1 MSILIKNGLI
11 VTSDGKINADILIEN
26 ETIKRI
32 EPHLAMKANKIID
45 AAGELVIPG
54 GVDVHT
60 HLSLPVG
67 KIITSDD
74 YESGTRA
81 AAFGG
86 TTTIIDFAQQT
97 KGHSL
102 NEALES
108 RLKQAAKSVVDYGLH
123 MIIVDLP
130 ERRVVEMDEMMK
142 KGVTSF
148 KLFTAYPDRLM
159 VDDDTILRTLRQTKK
174 NGGLVCVHA
183 EDSAMIE
190 ALVGKALMEGK
201 TEPKYHAATRP
212 AEAEAKAVKRVI
224 ELAQQADAPVYFVH
238 ISCLDSL
245 EYIRQ
250 AQSKGQPVFAETC
263 PQYLFTS
270 IEDLDRSNFEGAKY
284 VFTPPPREKW
294 NQEKLWD
301 GLQNNSLQVVSTD
314 HCPFNF
320 RGDKELGRKD
330 FTKIPNGAPGIENR
344 LQLLYYF
351 GVASGKI
358 SINRWVEIV
367 STTPAKLFGL
377 YPKKGAIAIGS
388 DADIVI
394 WNPITEH
401 NISASTHHMNV
412 DYSLYEGWQMR
423 GLAELVIS
431 RGDIIIENDKW
442 NGNPNRGKFCA
453 REKVRYGSF

>member
-11 VTSDGKINADILIEN
+11 VTTDGEINADILIEN
-26 ETIKRI
+26 ESIKRI
-32 EPHLAMKANKIID
+32 EPHLAMKADKIID
-45 AAGELVIPG
+45 AAGKLVIPG

-60 HLSLPVG
+60 HLSLPMG

-74 YESGTRA
+74 FETGTRA

-86 TTTIIDFAQQT
+86 TTTIIDFAQQA

-102 NEALES
+102 HEALDA
-108 RLKQAAKSVVDYGLH
+108 RLKEAETSVIDYGLH

-130 ERRVVEMDEMMK
+130 EQRLSETDEIIER
-142 KGVTSF
+142 GVTSF

-159 VDDDTILRTLRQTKK
+159 VDDATILRTLRQTKK

-183 EDSAMIE
+183 EDSATIE
-190 ALVGKALMEGK
+190 TLVGKALIEGNI
-201 TEPKYHAATRP
+201 TPKYHAITRP
-212 AEAEAKAVKRVI
+212 AQAEVKAVKRVI
-224 ELAQQADAPVYFVH
+224 ELARQVNAPVYFVH
-238 ISCLDSL
+238 VSCSDSL
-245 EYIRQ
+245 EHIRQ
-250 AQSKGQPVFAETC
+250 AQSEGQPVYAETC

-294 NQEKLWD
+294 NQEKLWE

-320 RGDKELGRKD
+320 QGDKELGRKD

-358 SINRWVEIV
+358 SVNQWVEIV

-394 WNPITEH
+394 WNPKTEH
-401 NISASTHHMNV
+401 TISASTHHMNV
-412 DYSLYEGWQMR
+412 DYSLYEGWRVR
-423 GLAELVIS
+423 GMAELVIS
-431 RGDIIIENDKW
+431 RGDIIVESGKW

-453 REKVRYGSF
+453 REKVRYGFF